1 MPASVVLEHSEVAF
15 VDYAGSV
22 AAGYEVD
29 SEVVYVEDSKDRGV
43 LVVISPKTY
52 MRTTLAP
59 TNRKLVGY
67 EWMVILALPPAL
79 LLSSVVEVTAVV
91 ATTQSP
97 VSRSWFGMYVPLSRI
112 SVCSRLLVIS
122 ATVVNCQR
130 RSCRALRNYWSGRTR

>member
-22 AAGYEVD
+22 AGHGVD
-29 SEVVYVEDSKDRGV
+29 SEVVAVYVEDSKDRV

-52 MRTTLAP
+52 TQTTLAP
-59 TNRKLVGY
+59 TNSKLVGY

-79 LLSSVVEVTAVV
+79 PLSTVAEVTAV

-97 VSRSWFGMYVPLSRI
+97 ASRSWFGMYVPPSRI
-112 SVCSRLLVIS
+112 SFCNRLLVIS
-122 ATVVNCQR
+122 VTVVNCQR
-130 RSCRALRNYWSGRTR
+130 RSC

>member
-22 AAGYEVD
+22 VAGYGVD

-67 EWMVILALPPAL
+67 EWMVILALPLAL
-79 LLSSVVEVTAVV
+79 LLSSVAEVTAV
-91 ATTQSP
+91 ATMQSP

-112 SVCSRLLVIS
+112 SFCSRLLVIS
-122 ATVVNCQR
+122 ATMVNCQR
-130 RSCRALRNYWSGRTR
+130 RSCRALRNHRSGRTC